1 MACMT
6 DVEAGLLRSDA
17 WAGDLEND
25 QVLGAMLLDASFVH
39 HALAVLDEGQWR
51 QYQFWQAVFGTECLD
66 GSLYFFDVKSIAVFK
81 RPQEIPVTD
90 RRKLEFFQSFGPS
103 QSR

>member
-1 MACMT
+1 MLCAILMVVCWLATHGRSQLWGNRLTGRYSTDWNGCSVACMT

-39 HALAVLDEGQWR
+39 HALAVLDEGQRR

-66 GSLYFFDVKSIAVFK
+66 GS
-81 RPQEIPVTD
+81 
-90 RRKLEFFQSFGPS
+90 
-103 QSR
+103 